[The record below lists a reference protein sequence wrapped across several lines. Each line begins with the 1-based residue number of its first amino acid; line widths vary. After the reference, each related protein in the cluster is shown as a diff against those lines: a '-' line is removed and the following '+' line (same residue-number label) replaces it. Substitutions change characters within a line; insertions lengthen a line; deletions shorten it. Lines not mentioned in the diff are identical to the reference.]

1 MPELFHPDRLQRL
14 AGLRARGVEPYPSG
28 DPSGREWAAE
38 AAAAVD
44 SRAGETATVSGRI
57 LGRRGY
63 GKLAFLDLYD
73 QSGKI
78 QACLQ
83 KDRLSEGDYA
93 ILKEINRGD
102 FVQVTGALGRT
113 KLGEP
118 TLFATSFGILSKALL
133 DPPEKWHGLADME
146 LRARLRYVDLFSN
159 PEVRER
165 FLKRSRLIAAMRTVF
180 QSRGYTEVE
189 TPVLH
194 PVYGGAAARPFR
206 THHNTLDMDL
216 FLRIAPELYLK
227 RLLVG
232 GIERVFEFARVFRNE
247 GISPR
252 HNPEFTMLEFYE
264 AFSNYQGMAGLT
276 EELLVAAA
284 DAANG
289 RQVRF
294 RGGEYSL
301 EPPFRRLQY
310 AAEFERMAGFD
321 PSDRKAGRRA
331 LERRKLEPG
340 RDLDSPYGYW
350 KAVNDLFEEEVE
362 PGLGKEG
369 PVFVQDYPAV
379 LCPLARPCS
388 DRPEWAQRWELFLGG
403 IELANAF
410 SELNDPQLQLAR
422 FEEQVAQKD
431 PELPSEVDLDYV
443 RALAYGLPPAGGCG
457 IGIDRLAMILLQVD
471 NIREILL
478 FPLLRREQARDPSLE
493 EGTSQP
499 TR

>member
-1 MPELFHPDRLQRL
+1 MGFRAQALVPPMPELFHPDRLQRL

-28 DPSGREWAAE
+28 DPAGREWAAE

-44 SRAGETATVSGRI
+44 SRAGDSATVSGRI

-83 KDRLSEGDYA
+83 KDRLPQQDYA

-102 FVQVTGALGRT
+102 FVRVAGTLGRT

-118 TLFATSFGILSKALL
+118 TLFATSFAILSKALL

-159 PEVRER
+159 PDVRER

-180 QSRGYTEVE
+180 KARGYTEVE

-194 PVYGGAAARPFR
+194 PIYGGAAARPFR

-232 GIERVFEFARVFRNE
+232 GLDRVFEVNRSFRNE

-252 HNPEFTMLEFYE
+252 HNPEYTMLE
-264 AFSNYQGMAGLT
+264 AYQAYADFEDMMELT
-276 EELLVAAA
+276 ESLIRHLVQATLGP
-284 DAANG
+284 D
-289 RQVRF
+289 R
-294 RGGEYSL
+294 S
-301 EPPFRRLQY
+301 RLTY
-310 AAEFERMAGFD
+310 
-321 PSDRKAGRRA
+321 
-331 LERRKLEPG
+331 
-340 RDLDSPYGYW
+340 
-350 KAVNDLFEEEVE
+350 
-362 PGLGKEG
+362 
-369 PVFVQDYPAV
+369 
-379 LCPLARPCS
+379 
-388 DRPEWAQRWELFLGG
+388 
-403 IELANAF
+403 
-410 SELNDPQLQLAR
+410 
-422 FEEQVAQKD
+422 
-431 PELPSEVDLDYV
+431 
-443 RALAYGLPPAGGCG
+443 
-457 IGIDRLAMILLQVD
+457 
-471 NIREILL
+471 
-478 FPLLRREQARDPSLE
+478 
-493 EGTSQP
+493 
-499 TR
+499 